1 MIFLEKIWSFKD
13 GERHMSDVLIIEPKK
28 GWIPV
33 NFREIWKFREL
44 LYFLAWRDVKVKYKQ
59 TGIGVVWAIIQ
70 PLLAMLIFSALFGRF
85 AGMPSDGAPYPVF
98 VYIGLL
104 PWTYF
109 ATVLG
114 QSTNSVVGGSNL
126 ISKIYFPRLIIPAS
140 TAIAALIDFFIAS
153 VLLGVMMIYY
163 GVNLSAGIFLV
174 PLLVLITMMNA
185 LGFGLWFS
193 ALNVKYR
200 DVQFAIPFLIQIWM
214 FATPVIYPSSL
225 IKEYAWL
232 LMLNPMGGVI
242 EAFRAAT
249 LGHMPI
255 PWLSLGISTSV
266 GLLVFVGGMFYFR
279 SVERYFA
286 DVI

>member
-1 MIFLEKIWSFKD
+1 MIFLEKVWNLKD
-13 GERHMSDVLIIEPKK
+13 DERHMSDVLIIEPKK

-140 TAIAALIDFFIAS
+140 TAIAALIDFLIAS
-153 VLLGVMMIYY
+153 VLLGLMMVYY
-163 GVNLSAGIFLV
+163 GVTLSAGIFLV

-200 DVQFAIPFLIQIWM
+200 DVQFAIPFLVQIWM

-225 IKEYAWL
+225 IKEYGWL

-242 EAFRAAT
+242 ESFRAAT

-255 PWLSLGISTSV
+255 PWISLGISTSV

>member
-1 MIFLEKIWSFKD
+1 
-13 GERHMSDVLIIEPKK
+13 MSDVLVIEPKK

-44 LYFLAWRDVKVKYKQ
+44 LYFLAWRDIKVKYKQ
-59 TGIGVVWAIIQ
+59 TAIGIVWAIIQ
-70 PLLAMLIFSALFGRF
+70 PLLAMLIFSVLFGRF

-104 PWTYF
+104 PWNYF

-140 TAIAALIDFFIAS
+140 TAIAALLDFLIAS
-153 VLLGVMMIYY
+153 VLLGFMMVYY
-163 GVNLSAGIFLV
+163 GINLSAGILLV
-174 PLLVLITMMNA
+174 PFLIIITMMNA

-200 DVQFAIPFLIQIWM
+200 DVQYAIPFLVQIWM
-214 FATPVIYPSSL
+214 FATPVIYPTSL
-225 IKEYAWL
+225 IGDKYGWL

-242 EAFRAAT
+242 EALRPAV
-249 LGHMPI
+249 LGNTPI
-255 PWLSLGISTSV
+255 PWISLGISTSV
-266 GLLVFVGGMFYFR
+266 GFGVFVGGMFYFR

>member
-1 MIFLEKIWSFKD
+1 MIFLEKVWNLKD
-13 GERHMSDVLIIEPKK
+13 DERHMSDVLIIEPKK

-109 ATVLG
+109 ASVLG

-140 TAIAALIDFFIAS
+140 TAIAALIDFLIAS
-153 VLLGVMMIYY
+153 VLLGLMMVYY
-163 GVNLSAGIFLV
+163 GVTLSAGIFLV

-225 IKEYAWL
+225 IKEYGWL

-255 PWLSLGISTSV
+255 PWISLGISTSV